1 MHSCSLSL
9 STLKFLILIQ
19 TGSIDGS
26 KERKNFWN
34 KCEEE
39 PLTARPRIGSWKR
52 KDEVQSQNE
61 EATSSA
67 QKQTDEKKRSTE
79 EKPSDNDR

>member
-1 MHSCSLSL
+1 MDEDE
-9 STLKFLILIQ
+9 
-19 TGSIDGS
+19 GSIDNEGS

-61 EATSSA
+61 EAMGSA
-67 QKQTDEKKRSTE
+67 QKQTDEKKKSTE
-79 EKPSDNDR
+79 ENPSENAHQTKK